1 MMVDRRWATTR
12 VVRPDI
18 SRSRAPCTSLSDSL
32 SSALVA
38 SSNNSTCSMMSLT
51 TAHNRGDLAHSRG
64 HLAQQAFAGPLLF
77 CDCLWSRTSTA
88 AAPTNALAGGLCYD
102 TTCTDDGEGR
112 GGGEGVTHGWSACVI
127 LNRRP
132 NKDFWARCGS
142 VWTMGKQ
149 WPSSTTHRNKH
160 RHQAC

>member
-112 GGGEGVTHGWSACVI
+112 GGGGGGDTWLECLRHSEQKTKQRFLGALWFCV
-127 LNRRP
+127 
-132 NKDFWARCGS
+132 DDGQA
-142 VWTMGKQ
+142 MAKQ
-149 WPSSTTHRNKH
+149 HYT
-160 RHQAC
+160 